1 MLKLSKKAEYALM
14 AAKYMALKN
23 SSGFSTAKEISES
36 YEIPY
41 QLVAKVLQNMV
52 KSDIAISAKGVNG
65 GFSLSKKA
73 DHISLLDII
82 KAVENDFKIVDC
94 MQPDGSSS
102 DCSNFDCCKIK
113 DPLAEIQR
121 KINKVFIETSLAQIL
136 L

>member
-14 AAKYMALKN
+14 AAKFMALKN
-23 SSGFSTAKEISES
+23 SSGFSSAKEISES
-36 YEIPY
+36 YQIPY
-41 QLVAKVLQNMV
+41 QLAAKVLQKLV

-65 GFSLSKKA
+65 GFSLSRKP

-94 MQPDGSSS
+94 MQPNGSLA

-121 KINKVFIETSLAQIL
+121 KIDKVFVETSLAQIL
-136 L
+136 

>member
-1 MLKLSKKAEYALM
+1 MLKLSKKSEYALM
-14 AAKYMALKN
+14 AAKFMAQRN
-23 SSGFSTAKEISES
+23 SSGYSSAKEISES
-36 YEIPY
+36 YQIPY
-41 QLVAKVLQNMV
+41 QLVAKVLQKLV

-65 GFSLSKKA
+65 GFSLSRKA

-94 MQPDGSSS
+94 MQPNGSSV

-121 KINKVFIETSLAQIL
+121 KIDKVFVETSLAQIL
-136 L
+136 

>member
-14 AAKYMALKN
+14 AAKFMALKN
-23 SSGFSTAKEISES
+23 SSGYSSAKEISES
-36 YEIPY
+36 YQIPY
-41 QLVAKVLQNMV
+41 QLVAKVLQKLV

-82 KAVENDFKIVDC
+82 KAVENEFKIVDC
-94 MQPDGSSS
+94 MQPNGSSA

-121 KINKVFIETSLAQIL
+121 KIDKVFVETSLAQIL
-136 L
+136 

>member
-36 YEIPY
+36 YQIPY
-41 QLVAKVLQNMV
+41 QLVAKVLQNLV

-65 GFSLSKKA
+65 GFSLAKKP
-73 DHISLLDII
+73 DNISLIDII
-82 KAVENDFKIVDC
+82 RAVEKSFKIVDC
-94 MQPDGSSS
+94 MQPNSSS
-102 DCSNFDCCKIK
+102 EDCVHFDCCKIK

-121 KINKVFIETSLAQIL
+121 KIDKVFTETSLVQIL
-136 L
+136 